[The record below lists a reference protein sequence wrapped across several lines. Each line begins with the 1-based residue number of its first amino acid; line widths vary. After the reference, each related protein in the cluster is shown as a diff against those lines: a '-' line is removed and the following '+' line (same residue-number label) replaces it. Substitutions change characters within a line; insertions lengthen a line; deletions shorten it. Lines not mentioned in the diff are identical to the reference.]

1 MFKFNID
8 FNKAFKP
15 VLIGFAIFM
24 AIGIIFTL
32 IFGVTLD
39 INFKGGT
46 RITYSYKGELDYKST
61 EAVIE
66 KTLGKDVSVSE
77 SSDYK
82 DNSKKL
88 VITLVGADSIS
99 TDAQEN
105 LAKSLTD
112 SYKGVT
118 FELYDS
124 NSVNPSIAGAF
135 FAKSIAAVVLTGL
148 LVVLYVGIRFRKIGG
163 VSAAVTAFASL
174 FLDIFVAFFICVI
187 FRLQIDSNFMAV
199 ILTIL
204 GYSLNDTIVVYDR
217 VRENK
222 GMNPNA
228 STAELVN
235 DSLNT
240 VKVRTIITTIT
251 TLSAVAMIVVVA
263 EFFGLTSLRSFAI
276 PMAFGLISG
285 CISSLFISA
294 PLWVIWKNKAATKSP
309 KAVKAKGA
317 RR

>member
-15 VLIGFAIFM
+15 VLIGFAVFM
-24 AIGIIFTL
+24 AIGIIFTI

-46 RITYSYKGELDYKST
+46 RITYSYKGDLDYKST

-77 SSDYK
+77 SADYK

-105 LAKSLTD
+105 LAKALTD

-199 ILTIL
+199 VLTIL

-235 DSLNT
+235 ESLNT
-240 VKVRTIITTIT
+240 VKIRTFITTIT

-309 KAVKAKGA
+309 KAAKVKGA

>member
-15 VLIGFAIFM
+15 VLIGFAVFM

-46 RITYSYKGELDYKST
+46 RITYSYKGDLDYKST

-77 SSDYK
+77 SADYK

-99 TDAQEN
+99 TDAQES
-105 LAKSLTD
+105 LAKALTD

-199 ILTIL
+199 VLTIL

-235 DSLNT
+235 ESLNT
-240 VKVRTIITTIT
+240 VKVRTFITTIT

-309 KAVKAKGA
+309 KAAKVKGA

>member
-15 VLIGFAIFM
+15 VLIGFAVFM
-24 AIGIIFTL
+24 AIGIIFTI

-46 RITYSYKGELDYKST
+46 RITYSYKGDLDYKST

-77 SSDYK
+77 SADYK

-105 LAKSLTD
+105 LAKALTD

-163 VSAAVTAFASL
+163 VSAAVTAFAAL
-174 FLDIFVAFFICVI
+174 FLDIFVAFFTCVI

-199 ILTIL
+199 VLTIL

-309 KAVKAKGA
+309 KAAKVKGA

>member
-15 VLIGFAIFM
+15 VLIGFAVFM
-24 AIGIIFTL
+24 AIGIIFTI

-46 RITYSYKGELDYKST
+46 RITYSYKGDLDYKST

-77 SSDYK
+77 SADYK

-99 TDAQEN
+99 TYAQEN
-105 LAKSLTD
+105 LAKALTD

-199 ILTIL
+199 VLTIL

-235 DSLNT
+235 ESLNT
-240 VKVRTIITTIT
+240 VKIRTFITTIT

-309 KAVKAKGA
+309 KAAKVKGA

>member
-15 VLIGFAIFM
+15 VLIGFAVFM

-46 RITYSYKGELDYKST
+46 RITYSYKGDLDYKST

-77 SSDYK
+77 SADYK

-105 LAKSLTD
+105 LAKALTD

-240 VKVRTIITTIT
+240 VKVRTFITTIT

-263 EFFGLTSLRSFAI
+263 EFFGLASLRSFAI

-294 PLWVIWKNKAATKSP
+294 PLWVIWKNKADAKAP
-309 KAVKAKGA
+309 KAAKAKGA

>member
-15 VLIGFAIFM
+15 ALIIYAAFIV
-24 AIGIIFTL
+24 IGIVLTL
-32 IFGVTLD
+32 IFGVQLD

-46 RITYSYKGELDYKST
+46 RITYSYTGELDYKDT
-61 EAVIE
+61 EALIE
-66 KTLGKDVSVSE
+66 KTLGKNVELSE
-77 SSDYK
+77 SSGID
-82 DNSKKL
+82 DDSKKI
-88 VITLVGADSIS
+88 VITLAGTESIS
-99 TDAQEN
+99 TDAQNE
-105 LAKSLTD
+105 LADALTKN
-112 SYKGVT
+112 YEKNT

-124 NSVNPSIAGAF
+124 NSVNPSVAGAF

-148 LVVLYVGIRFRKIGG
+148 LVILYVGIRFRKIGG
-163 VSAAVTAFASL
+163 VSAGITAFASL
-174 FLDIFVAFFICVI
+174 VLDVLVAFFTCVI

-199 ILTIL
+199 VLTIL

-222 GMNPNA
+222 GNNPTA

-235 DSLNT
+235 ESLNV
-240 VKVRTIITTIT
+240 VKVRTFIT
-251 TLSAVAMIVVVA
+251 TLTTFSAVVMIIVVA
-263 EFFGLTSLRSFAI
+263 ELFGLTSLRSFAI
-276 PMAFGLISG
+276 PMAFGLVSG

-294 PLWVIWKNKAATKSP
+294 PLWVIWKNHSDKKSP
-309 KAVKAKGA
+309 KAAKKKGG

>member
-24 AIGIIFTL
+24 AIGIIFTI

-46 RITYSYKGELDYKST
+46 RITYSYKGDLDYKST

-77 SSDYK
+77 SADYK

-105 LAKSLTD
+105 LAKALTD

-199 ILTIL
+199 VLTIL

-309 KAVKAKGA
+309 KAAKVKGA